1 MEDFNQGGQ
10 PDLFG
15 MEVDNQL
22 KQTFMEMAK
31 WTQFL
36 AVLGFVFLAL
46 LVLAGVGM
54 VFAFKSIGNMTGMGG
69 LGAFSGVALLFFYLI
84 VAGIYYYPTYALY
97 KYSTGIKVAMRTN
110 NKHLFNQSVGYLK
123 SFFKFFGI
131 IMVIVLGIYAI
142 GIVVVMLVGNH

>member
-1 MEDFNQGGQ
+1 MEDFNQGRQ

-15 MEVDNQL
+15 IEVDNQI

-36 AVLGFVFLAL
+36 AVLGFVFLGL
-46 LVLAGVGM
+46 MVLAGFGM
-54 VFAFKSIGNMTGMGG
+54 AFAFKSMGNMTGMGS
-69 LGAFSGVALLFFYLI
+69 LGAFSGVALMFVYLI
-84 VAGIYYYPTYALY
+84 IAGIYFYPTYALY
-97 KYSTGIKVAMRTN
+97 KYSSGIKVAMRTN

-131 IMVIVLGIYAI
+131 IMVIVLGIYAV
-142 GIVVVMLVGNH
+142 GILVVMLVGSH